1 MKNIE
6 IKNALKRLIA
16 LGSLSF
22 VLVTTGC
29 SSKENNAEPSNEV
42 TTEVENNNEQ
52 ENTAN
57 ANDTQETEN
66 NNTEDNEIVKYFE
79 DKNKELNSTIKEEN
93 SLLYTDNIELT
104 NEIWNEYFIDAID
117 FIFYDKEYKDTKFA
131 DLNPEAQQKCIDE
144 LQEAENKMNMINP
157 NWKEDL
163 GNIKDATAEAYSNL
177 LYSIENLIGT
187 DNYNKIK
194 DSIGSLKDGLSDI
207 GNSIKDSANNL
218 YQGYKSSHQK

>member
-6 IKNALKRLIA
+6 IKKALKKLIA
-16 LGSLSF
+16 MGALSF

-29 SSKENNAEPSNEV
+29 SSKENNAEPENEV
-42 TTEVENNNEQ
+42 TTEIENNNEQ
-52 ENTAN
+52 ENIAN
-57 ANDTQETEN
+57 TNNTQETEN

-79 DKNKELNSTIKEEN
+79 DKNEEM
-93 SLLYTDNIELT
+93 DNIIYTENIEVA
-104 NEIWNEYFIDAID
+104 NEFWNEYFIDAID

-177 LYSIENLIGT
+177 LDSFENLIGT

-194 DSIGSLKDGLSDI
+194 DIKDSLKDGLSDI
-207 GNSIKDSANNL
+207 GNSIKDSANNW
-218 YQGYKSSHQK
+218 YQGYKSRNK